1 MKKVIV
7 NKAGSIKAKLLNLAR
22 AQRIDFD
29 ALFLRYLQERFLYRL
44 SNSPFASHFILKGGL
59 LLIYLNVPQ
68 TRATKDIDFLG
79 VGVKNTPTEM
89 KRIFARI
96 AGVEYADGV
105 RFDVHSITLEE
116 IKPESEYVGIRLKID
131 AYLGKARKRMQ
142 LDIGF
147 GDVVWPKAKLMN
159 LPALLPKSEPRI
171 DPHTNTGRAFIS
183 TRLRRQKRLLSSSQ
197 TGSFGVGVK
206 VYSIESIIS
215 EKFEAMV
222 KLSLAN
228 SRMKDFY
235 DVYIL
240 SANHNFDS
248 GNLGQAVKKTFKRRA
263 TQLDNKSLI
272 FRPQFRNDKGR
283 QKQWLAFLRKSRLDN
298 APNDFRKVMKRITV
312 FLKPMTIAI
321 INDTETGK
329 MWNMKTG
336 RWKIGVSRK

>member
-1 MKKVIV
+1 MQMKKLIT

-22 AQRIDFD
+22 AQHIDFD

-116 IKPESEYVGIRLKID
+116 IKPESEYVGLRLKID

-147 GDVVWPKAKLMN
+147 GDVVWPKSNQMKFPTIAGGE
-159 LPALLPKSEPRI
+159 PPKI
-171 DPHTNTGRAFIS
+171 
-183 TRLRRQKRLLSSSQ
+183 
-197 TGSFGVGVK
+197 K

-240 SANHNFDS
+240 SANHSFDG
-248 GNLGQAVKKTFKRRA
+248 GNLGQAVKKTFERRA
-263 TQLDNKSLI
+263 TPLDNKSLI
-272 FRPQFRNDKGR
+272 FRPQFRNDKER
-283 QKQWLAFLRKSRLDN
+283 QKQWLAFLRKSE
-298 APNDFRKVMKRITV
+298 I
-312 FLKPMTIAI
+312 
-321 INDTETGK
+321 
-329 MWNMKTG
+329 
-336 RWKIGVSRK
+336 